1 MKIKSVLLIL
11 STVETFGRF
20 RTNLFP
26 SLLLSMIQ
34 MFTNKKADQSDF
46 LQMFTRLLFT
56 LQSSS
61 DILNTI
67 SLHIIPH
74 EDFS

>member
-1 MKIKSVLLIL
+1 MKPLEGIVLK
-11 STVETFGRF
+11 RF

-26 SLLLSMIQ
+26 SLLLSMMQ
-34 MFTNKKADQSDF
+34 MFTNKKADRSDF
-46 LQMFTRLLFT
+46 LHTFIRLLFT

-61 DILNTI
+61 DIFNTI
-67 SLHIIPH
+67 SLHIIPY